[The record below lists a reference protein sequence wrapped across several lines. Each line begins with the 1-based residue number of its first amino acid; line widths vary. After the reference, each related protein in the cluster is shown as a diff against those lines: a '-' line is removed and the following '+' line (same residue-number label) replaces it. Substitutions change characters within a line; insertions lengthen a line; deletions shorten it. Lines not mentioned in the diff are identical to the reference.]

1 MYNYV
6 RRLAVTRLAPF
17 LFPGLVMRGRSVQ
30 IVRGSD
36 WCVPWEVR
44 NAPDDGCVLASFST
58 QGKALGYC
66 AAVGAKVTEVIHA
79 GQPRRTVT

>member
-1 MYNYV
+1 
-6 RRLAVTRLAPF
+6 
-17 LFPGLVMRGRSVQ
+17 MRNRPVQ

-44 NAPDDGCVLASFST
+44 NVPDDGVPLASFRT

-66 AAVGAKVTEVIHA
+66 ATVGAKVTEVIHA
-79 GQPRRTVT
+79 GQPARRPVT